1 MWFFTADE
9 HYYHSKIIEY
19 CNRPFK
25 DVTEMN
31 QQLIENFNCMVQK
44 SDITIHAGDFSWG
57 SKCWTQE
64 IIKQLNGTHIF
75 LRGCHDS
82 WMPASTKFIYQR
94 RFEELNNQ
102 LLVVCHYCMRTWKAS
117 HYNSYHAFGH
127 SHGRLAAVGKS
138 HDIGVD
144 NNNYFP
150 VSIYT
155 LGAILDQQPDNFNK
169 VK

>member
-19 CNRPFK
+19 CNRPFRGVEHMNSSLIERFNVLVSK
-25 DVTEMN
+25 NDVT
-31 QQLIENFNCMVQK
+31 V
-44 SDITIHAGDFSWG
+44 HAGDFSWG
-57 SKCWTQE
+57 NKSDTQK
-64 IIKQLNGTHIF
+64 IIKQLNGSHIF
-75 LRGCHDS
+75 LRGCHDHWLPKS
-82 WMPASTKFIYQR
+82 AKFVFQEH
-94 RFEELNNQ
+94 FEELENK
-102 LLVVCHYCMRTWKAS
+102 LLVVCHYCMRTWKKS

-127 SHGRLAAVGKS
+127 SHGRLKAIGKS

-144 NNNYFP
+144 NNTYFP

-155 LGAILDQQPDNFNK
+155 LGAIFDQQPDNFNK